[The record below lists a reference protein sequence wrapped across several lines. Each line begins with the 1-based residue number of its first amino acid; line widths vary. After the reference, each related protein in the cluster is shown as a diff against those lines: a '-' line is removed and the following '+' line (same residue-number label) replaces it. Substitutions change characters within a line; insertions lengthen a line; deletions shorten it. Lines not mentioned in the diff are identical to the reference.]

1 MKYATEKDVVG
12 WLKKLRTGTVGVAG
26 PVGVAG
32 SGDMLKSVYDKNDNG
47 IVDNAELVDG
57 RKIYVMNRPPLKT
70 EGKDGDIWIE
80 Y

>member
-12 WLKKLRTGTVGVAG
+12 WLKKLKTGTLAG
-26 PVGVAG
+26 GSG
-32 SGDMLKSVYDKNDNG
+32 SGDMLKSVYDQNNNG
-47 IVDNAELVDG
+47 IVDNAELIDG

-70 EGKDGDIWIE
+70 EGNDGDIWIQ